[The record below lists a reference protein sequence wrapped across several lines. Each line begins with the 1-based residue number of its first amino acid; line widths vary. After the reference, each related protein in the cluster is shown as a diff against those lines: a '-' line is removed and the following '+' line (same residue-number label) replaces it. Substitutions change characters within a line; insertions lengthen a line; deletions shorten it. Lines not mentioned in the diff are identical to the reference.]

1 MKRTE
6 HKVDE
11 PFDLSAVI
19 RVVQYLDET
28 LKRGVVIGVYENS
41 MEVSDEDI
49 RKALLKVNSAI
60 EVTVSHMEKL
70 ARSIARFQ
78 GQHPGSPSLQ

>member
-6 HKVDE
+6 HKAEE
-11 PFDLSAVI
+11 PFDLSALI

-28 LKRGVVIGVYENS
+28 LKRGVVVGVYEDS
-41 MEVSDEDI
+41 LEVSDEDI
-49 RKALLKVNSAI
+49 RKALLKVNAAI

-70 ARSIARFQ
+70 ARSVTRFHSQ
-78 GQHPGSPSLQ
+78 IPGSPSLQ

>member
-28 LKRGVVIGVYENS
+28 LKRGVVIGVYEDS

-70 ARSIARFQ
+70 ARSIARFH
-78 GQHPGSPSLQ
+78 GQHPGSPLLQ